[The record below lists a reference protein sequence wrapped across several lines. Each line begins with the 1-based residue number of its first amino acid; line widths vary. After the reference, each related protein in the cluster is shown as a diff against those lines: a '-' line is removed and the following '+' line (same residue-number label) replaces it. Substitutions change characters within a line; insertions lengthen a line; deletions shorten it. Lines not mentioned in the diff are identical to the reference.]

1 MTVIEADNSS
11 TDLRLYVLAQKFLA
25 EHRSS
30 ANITLAEF
38 AARYPDLESEIN
50 DTFPG
55 LFFAENLRV
64 VTETPESPPKKIGC
78 YTLLQRIGA
87 GGMGTVY
94 EAEHPTLTRRLAIKL
109 LNNSTSRTTRTRF
122 LREAELASRLN
133 HSNIVP
139 LIDFAEDGEIP
150 YISMLL
156 IDGYSVDRV
165 LRDAINGNRENGFL
179 IPRVDFQLIAAL
191 GAQTASALAHAHEMG
206 MIHRDIKP
214 GNLILD
220 GNGKTWVTDFGLATE
235 FTSDSDAM
243 EFAGTPRYMAPEQ
256 FKGVADERTDI
267 YSLGLTLYELVT
279 GRMVFKDCSPTE
291 IAARK
296 SDSLPCVRALNSA
309 VPVSLAKI
317 IARACNAE
325 PDSRYPSAKEL
336 QVVLNRFAHSGIAG
350 DRRSSSRN
358 TVAPGKRIRPA
369 MLLGLCAA
377 VCLTAIVLTL
387 KLGEPNNQEG
397 NVRWFVSSETQT
409 VRQSIPS
416 QSIEQSIQS
425 APEIDRANRRGKT
438 NIRTGSK
445 ADSMNLLNTNHDDGH
460 P

>member
-1 MTVIEADNSS
+1 MTSVETDNSS
-11 TDLRLYVLAQKFLA
+11 TDLQLYVLAQKFLA
-25 EHRSS
+25 EYRS
-30 ANITLAEF
+30 NENVTLAEF
-38 AARYPDLESEIN
+38 AARFPGLEFEIN

-55 LFFAENLRV
+55 LLFAEDLRAI
-64 VTETPESPPKKIGC
+64 TKNQQSPPETIGC
-78 YTLLQRIGA
+78 YTLLQRIGT

-109 LNNSTSRTTRTRF
+109 LNDSASQTTRERF

-150 YISMLL
+150 YNSMLL
-156 IDGYSVDRV
+156 IDGVSVDRV
-165 LRDAINGNRENGFL
+165 LRDALNGNPKNDFL
-179 IPRVDFQLIAAL
+179 IPRADFQRIAAL

-235 FTSDSDAM
+235 FTSEADSL
-243 EFAGTPRYMAPEQ
+243 ECAGTPRYMAPEQ
-256 FKGVADERTDI
+256 FEGVADERTDI

-279 GRMVFKDCSPTE
+279 GSLVFKDCSPTE
-291 IAARK
+291 IAAGK
-296 SDSLPCVRALNSA
+296 SEPLPCVRTLNTA
-309 VPVSLAKI
+309 VPVPMADI
-317 IARACNAE
+317 IMRACNAE
-325 PDSRYPSAKEL
+325 PGRRYPSAKEL

-350 DRRSSSRN
+350 DRRSKSRD
-358 TVAPGKRIRPA
+358 TGAPSKRIRPA

-377 VCLTAIVLTL
+377 VCVAAIVLTL
-387 KLGEPNNQEG
+387 KLGEPNNPEG
-397 NVRWFVSSETQT
+397 TVRWFVSSETQT
-409 VRQSIPS
+409 SRQ
-416 QSIEQSIQS
+416 QSIQS
-425 APEIDRANRRGKT
+425 YPEIDRANRRAKANVGS
-438 NIRTGSK
+438 GSK
-445 ADSMNLLNTNHDDGH
+445 TSGMNLLNANHNDGH